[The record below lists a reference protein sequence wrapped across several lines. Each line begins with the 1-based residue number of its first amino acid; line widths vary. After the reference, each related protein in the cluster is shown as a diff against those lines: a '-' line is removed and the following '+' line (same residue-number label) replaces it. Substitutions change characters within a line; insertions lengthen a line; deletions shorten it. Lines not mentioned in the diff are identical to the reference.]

1 MFMPLSFLY
10 FLMTTHLGTAAIGL
24 GISLAAVAA
33 LPAGL
38 VAGPLIDRVGAKP
51 VMVLNNLLS
60 ACGYVG
66 YLFAHDFGMLV
77 ATVFLVIVA
86 DRLFFAS
93 WPVLVADLSGPHGTD
108 WLYSLVS
115 KYRNASLAA
124 GYLIGGGV
132 LALLGHAAAAYVIVV
147 LNCLSSL
154 VAAMIL
160 SRLRTRRPEGKPP
173 AGPPRTR
180 EAAGWRRSG
189 VLRDRPYLV
198 LTFAQSALA
207 FAWLVPGT
215 ILPVYLVHVLALPR
229 WTPSAVLCVNFL
241 AVAVWQVKITGWAAK
256 YRRTA
261 IVGLAAVFLALAAG
275 VFALAAHAPA
285 SAAVVVIVAGM
296 ASFSAGEML
305 WNPAASALAADAA
318 PPAARG
324 RYIAMFQM
332 SWAVSNTAGPVLAGT
347 LLSAGPGWLWG
358 VLASLVALGGTGF
371 LLAGH
376 LLPASVNQ
384 PMARPVATP

>member
-1 MFMPLSFLY
+1 
-10 FLMTTHLGTAAIGL
+10 
-24 GISLAAVAA
+24 
-33 LPAGL
+33 
-38 VAGPLIDRVGAKP
+38 
-51 VMVLNNLLS
+51 
-60 ACGYVG
+60 
-66 YLFAHDFGMLV
+66 
-77 ATVFLVIVA
+77 
-86 DRLFFAS
+86 
-93 WPVLVADLSGPHGTD
+93 
-108 WLYSLVS
+108 
-115 KYRNASLAA
+115 
-124 GYLIGGGV
+124 
-132 LALLGHAAAAYVIVV
+132 
-147 LNCLSSL
+147 
-154 VAAMIL
+154 
-160 SRLRTRRPEGKPP
+160 
-173 AGPPRTR
+173 
-180 EAAGWRRSG
+180 
-189 VLRDRPYLV
+189 
-198 LTFAQSALA
+198 
-207 FAWLVPGT
+207 
-215 ILPVYLVHVLALPR
+215 
-229 WTPSAVLCVNFL
+229 VLCVNFL
-241 AVAVWQVKITGWAAK
+241 AVAAWQVKITGWAAK